1 MNLIND
7 NDITIRN
14 VYTENPL
21 KRKDSH
27 YVHTNDGHE
36 LYLLL
41 KGDVSFSIDGQIH
54 KLSPYD
60 LLIINN
66 KEIHRTIVH
75 SDIPHERIYLYF
87 NPSIV
92 ARLNSEKLN
101 LLKIFEDRKLG
112 YGNKIDQKL
121 VRESNIPEYI
131 LQIYEWSKSDLP
143 EKNAMMMSILV
154 QLIVKVTNIFSYN
167 ELDEKIREDSSYNGK
182 IYHILNYISA
192 NLHRKI
198 TLDELEKNFYIN
210 KYYLCHLFK
219 KVTGFTLIEY
229 VTYKK
234 VTLAKDY
241 LLKGYAINT
250 ICMSL
255 GFEDYSSFYRIF
267 KKIVKIS
274 PQKYLEKY
282 TKS

>member
-7 NDITIRN
+7 NDVTIRK

-143 EKNAMMMSILV
+143 EKNAMIMSILV